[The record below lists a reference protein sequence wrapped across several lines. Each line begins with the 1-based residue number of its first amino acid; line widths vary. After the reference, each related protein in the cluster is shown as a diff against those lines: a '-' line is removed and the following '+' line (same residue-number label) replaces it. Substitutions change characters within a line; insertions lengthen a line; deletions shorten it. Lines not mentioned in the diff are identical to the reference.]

1 MKCIS
6 MAIEMLGGNMRTDAL
21 HADLARRLAE
31 REHLCNK
38 LGGSI
43 HSRQIIA
50 CIIADWRNEN
60 PGEYAIFYH
69 ARKIAVDRM
78 NKEPGVKVMCANCGR
93 LVKEKEAIIQNGRPF
108 CGDKCELNFSKFF

>member
-1 MKCIS
+1 MNCIN

-21 HADLARRLAE
+21 HTELERKLKD

-43 HSRQIIA
+43 RSRQLIA
-50 CIIADWRNEN
+50 CIIADWMDEN
-60 PGEYAIFYH
+60 PVEYAIFYH
-69 ARKIAVDRM
+69 AREIAVDRM

-93 LVKEKEAIIQNGRPF
+93 LVKEEEAIIHNERPF
-108 CGDKCELNFSKFF
+108 CGDKCELDFNKFF